1 MLDAATF
8 VVSAI
13 TLSRISRVSAY
24 DWLAS
29 LALNPLG
36 MALAGP
42 LASALGITTVMY
54 GAAALIAVSCVG
66 VLAVP
71 DVRHLRSA
79 SARPAMPVVT

>member
-71 DVRHLRSA
+71 DVRRLRSA